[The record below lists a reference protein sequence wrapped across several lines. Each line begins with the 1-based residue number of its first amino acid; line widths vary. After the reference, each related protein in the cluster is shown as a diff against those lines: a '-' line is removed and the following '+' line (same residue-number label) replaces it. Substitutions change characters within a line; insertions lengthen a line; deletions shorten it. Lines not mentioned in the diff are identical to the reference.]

1 MCPGPARTLDG
12 VMSHTHDHH
21 GHDRPPIAVL
31 TGAGISTGGGI
42 PDFREPNGVWTRDPA
57 QAELLDID
65 AYMASDD
72 VRARCWRM
80 WRDHPV
86 WQARATPAH
95 RAIVE
100 LERADELIAVL
111 TQNFD
116 GLHQAA
122 GQSPGLVVADR
133 KLVGALIEERA
144 GAKLDQHRE
153 EQDREDP
160 PDQSQWCLTET
171 LQSRSTGALSM
182 YPTPR
187 TVAIG
192 ALLPVSDSLPRNRLM
207 STSMLR
213 SELSPRR
220 VRDSS
225 ISRSR
230 ATTRPA

>member
-1 MCPGPARTLDG
+1 
-12 VMSHTHDHH
+12 MSHHDHH
-21 GHDRPPIAVL
+21 HDHAPSIAVL

-42 PDFREPNGVWTRDPA
+42 PDFRGPNGVWTRDPG

-100 LERADELIAVL
+100 LERAGELIAVL

-122 GQSPGLVVADR
+122 GQSPGLVVELHVRQLQVRVVPERCVAPHHRRVQRLHVRRDAAAADR
-133 KLVGALIEERA
+133 E
-144 GAKLDQHRE
+144 
-153 EQDREDP
+153 
-160 PDQSQWCLTET
+160 LT
-171 LQSRSTGALSM
+171 
-182 YPTPR
+182 
-187 TVAIG
+187 
-192 ALLPVSDSLPRNRLM
+192 
-207 STSMLR
+207 
-213 SELSPRR
+213 SP
-220 VRDSS
+220 
-225 ISRSR
+225 I
-230 ATTRPA
+230 P